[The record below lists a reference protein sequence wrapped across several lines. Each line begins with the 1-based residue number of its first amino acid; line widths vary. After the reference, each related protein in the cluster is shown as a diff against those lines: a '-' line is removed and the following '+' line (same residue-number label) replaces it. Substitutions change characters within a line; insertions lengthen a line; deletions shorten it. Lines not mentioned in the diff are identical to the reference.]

1 MPSFTTFVLMHN
13 CLSGIGIGFVF
24 FLPIVCGWSFF
35 PTLKPFVGGAILS
48 WGSLS
53 DLWWFT
59 MARNTL
65 NPNKEKPHYD
75 IKTSSGL
82 ERYCKSDSS

>member
-1 MPSFTTFVLMHN
+1 MPTFTSFVFMHC
-13 CLSGIGIGFVF
+13 CLSGIGIGFIF

-65 NPNKEKPHYD
+65 NPTREQPHIGIETPD
-75 IKTSSGL
+75 GL
-82 ERYCKSDSS
+82 EKYWEADSS

>member
-1 MPSFTTFVLMHN
+1 
-13 CLSGIGIGFVF
+13 
-24 FLPIVCGWSFF
+24 
-35 PTLKPFVGGAILS
+35 
-48 WGSLS
+48 
-53 DLWWFT
+53 

-82 ERYCKSDSS
+82 ERYWKADSS